1 MAVENADVEPIKR
14 AGVQFRQINLDLLG
28 DVMTNDNGW
37 LAVQLWRAMRGLRY
51 RLTQERLKN
60 KKTLGKHYT
69 MKGSSTAEQNKR
81 RNLKNEQERLHASKL
96 CYAKQLCC

>member
-28 DVMTNDNGW
+28 DVI
-37 LAVQLWRAMRGLRY
+37 
-51 RLTQERLKN
+51 TQERLKN